1 VGFWLILIVIYGAVT
16 VFALYMTYQEQRRHV
31 HQSLGINLMGYV
43 LCTLWPLL
51 AAVMLVLVRYHP
63 AEAYSSESD

>member
-1 VGFWLILIVIYGAVT
+1 MGFWLTLIVIYGAVA
-16 VFALYMTYQEQRRHV
+16 VFALYMTYQEQRRHS
-31 HQSLGINLMGYV
+31 HQSLGFNLMGYI

-51 AAVMLVLVRYHP
+51 AAVMLILVRYHP